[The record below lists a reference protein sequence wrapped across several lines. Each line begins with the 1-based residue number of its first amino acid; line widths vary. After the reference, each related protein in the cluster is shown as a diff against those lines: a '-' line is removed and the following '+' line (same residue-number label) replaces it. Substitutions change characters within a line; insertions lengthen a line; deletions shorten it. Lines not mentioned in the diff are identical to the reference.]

1 LIDKILNFIFK
12 WLSKHI
18 NIEEEMIKNNIEIVE
33 NPLPIEVEVEII
45 LKDKNGKI
53 KRKSIVDKNGKEKII
68 IGKKKFI
75 FF

>member
-53 KRKSIVDKNGKEKII
+53 KRKSIVDKEKII

>member
-1 LIDKILNFIFK
+1 MIDKILNFIFK